1 MFDTFSLP
9 SVRILEIWSCPNMG
23 PSHIYFVSGVLLPL
37 DIAEQLRT
45 VTVPLLDV
53 EEEMEIS
60 VLFKILPGFI
70 KIFHLYN
77 RRHLAY
83 MHVPS
88 VFNVPTTL
96 AEDGLLLDTEHP

>member
-1 MFDTFSLP
+1 MFDTFILP
-9 SVRILEIWSCPNMG
+9 SVRIWFCPRMG
-23 PSHIYFVSGVLLPL
+23 PFHIYFVAGVLLPL

-45 VTVPLLDV
+45 VTLLDV

-60 VLFKILPGFI
+60 VLFKIVPGL
-70 KIFHLYN
+70 IFHHYN
-77 RRHLAY
+77 IRHLAY

-88 VFNVPTTL
+88 VFNGPTTL

>member
-1 MFDTFSLP
+1 MFDTFILP

-23 PSHIYFVSGVLLPL
+23 PFHIYFVSGVLLPL

-45 VTVPLLDV
+45 VPLLDV

-60 VLFKILPGFI
+60 VLIKILPVFI

-83 MHVPS
+83 MHVP